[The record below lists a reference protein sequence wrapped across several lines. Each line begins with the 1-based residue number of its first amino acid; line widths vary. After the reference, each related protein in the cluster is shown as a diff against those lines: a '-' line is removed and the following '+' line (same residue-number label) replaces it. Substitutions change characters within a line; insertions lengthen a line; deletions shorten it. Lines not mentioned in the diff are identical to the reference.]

1 MTDTRFK
8 AEKGIW
14 AIGPNSTFESNVY
27 VNGST
32 FFVGVDLIIG
42 GNLVY
47 ANTSLAGDLIPSL
60 PGAAL
65 GNSTNRFAV
74 WAASID
80 ANTQIIPSTSGLPL
94 GNNTN
99 RWLTYTAN
107 LDSNGSLTVSGNV
120 TVNTTAFLVDATNKR
135 VGINT
140 APGAFA
146 LTVAGVSSLTGNVS
160 ITGNATITGAATI
173 TGVSTVGS
181 LALANGG
188 LTTNTTAVST
198 GAATTVD
205 SWPKATGHAA
215 KMTVFV
221 DGSALP
227 TPVIH
232 SLDMLIIHD
241 GTNVLMTK
249 YGEIYNTSL
258 GSFDASITGANVN
271 VTFTATSANTY
282 YVKSIRQLMS

>member
-32 FFVGVDLIIG
+32 FFIGSDLIIG

-65 GNSTNRFAV
+65 GNTLNRFVVYATN
-74 WAASID
+74 ID
-80 ANTQIIPSTSGLPL
+80 ANTQIMPTTTGLPL
-94 GNNTN
+94 GNSSN

-107 LDSNGSLTVSGNV
+107 LDSNGTFTITGNV
-120 TVNTTAFLVDATNKR
+120 AVNTTAFVVDSANKR
-135 VGINT
+135 VGVNT
-140 APGAFA
+140 APGAYA
-146 LTVAGVSSLTGNVS
+146 LTVAGVASFSGNVS
-160 ITGNATITGAATI
+160 VTGNSSVS
-173 TGVSTVGS
+173 GVSTVGS

-188 LTTNTTAVST
+188 ITSNTTAVIT
-198 GAATTVD
+198 GVATTID
-205 SWPKATGHAA
+205 AWPKATGHAA

-249 YGEIYNTSL
+249 YGEVYNTSL
-258 GSFDASITGANVN
+258 GTFDASITGANVN